1 MKPLALFCIS
11 IFLLNSEISWGQN
24 DSATAGT
31 TPDSAAYISVISL
44 ENPNG
49 FGGSFGIISVGL
61 AVQSNTRVR
70 SGPEANAGV
79 YIGLGDPVKYLGLS
93 ASVNIYGLSNSY
105 GTKNNLG
112 QGGLDLDVNRLIGR
126 KLFLKFGVK
135 NITTWGAQSE
145 RFIHLQK
152 SYYGV
157 GSFFILLNRNN
168 LKKAF
173 SSLSVTLG
181 AGNGLFRQDK
191 NYTPYSSGH
200 FNPLVS
206 IGTPVSARTT
216 AVVERNGYDIAA
228 GVSSYIIFF
237 KRVPIHYFIETTDLI
252 LKKPRFTLSVNYT
265 FSIAKTYLYEL
276 GKK

>member
-1 MKPLALFCIS
+1 MRRLLFFYIS
-11 IFLLNSEISWGQN
+11 IFVLNSEISWGQIDQTKVDN
-24 DSATAGT
+24 MNLDSAV
-31 TPDSAAYISVISL
+31 YISVITL

-49 FGGSFGIISVGL
+49 FGGSLGVISVGL
-61 AVQSNTRVR
+61 AVQSNTRLR
-70 SGPEANAGV
+70 SGPEANAGA
-79 YIGLGDPVKYLGLS
+79 YFGLGDPVKYLGLG
-93 ASVNIYGLSNSY
+93 ATVNIYGLSNSY

-112 QGGLDLDVNRLIGR
+112 QGGLDLDINRLVGK

-135 NITTWGAQSE
+135 NITTWGASE

-157 GSFFILLNRNN
+157 GSFFILLNRSN

-200 FNPLVS
+200 LNPIMS
-206 IGTPVSARTT
+206 IGTPLSARTT
-216 AVVERNGYDIAA
+216 AVFERNGYDIGV

-237 KRVPIHYFIETTDLI
+237 KSIPIHYFIQATDLI
-252 LKKPRFTLSVNYT
+252 LKQPRFTLSVNYT
-265 FSIAKTYLYEL
+265 FNIAKTYLYEL
-276 GKK
+276 SKK